1 MSFEPESAH
10 SPRFQ
15 VRRAFYHPAPAGLGR
30 WRVFLLLFF
39 FLLFSVL
46 LQSLLGI
53 GLGAGGFRPNLVLL
67 AAVYWAL
74 RSRGHSWVWVAL
86 AAGLL
91 LDGFSAARPGLG
103 PIEMLFTCG
112 LVVLATRPLL
122 RDSAAVTALAVLGA
136 ALVSPLIYYLLL
148 AIFAEAP
155 PLAAA
160 WRRAIWPHFWQ
171 TAVAALVW
179 LPLAR
184 FLLGRETDSREGGW
198 R

>member
-1 MSFEPESAH
+1 VSFEPESAH
-10 SPRFQ
+10 PPGFQ
-15 VRRAFYHPAPAGLGR
+15 VRRAFYHPAPSGRGR
-30 WRVFLLLFF
+30 WRVFLLLAF

-53 GLGAGGFRPNLVLL
+53 GLGVGGFRPNLVLI

-74 RSRGHSWVWVAL
+74 RSRGPSWVWVAL

-91 LDGFSAARPGLG
+91 LDGFSSARPGLG
-103 PIEMLFTCG
+103 LIEMLFTCG
-112 LVVLATRPLL
+112 LVVLVTRPLL
-122 RDSAAVTALAVLGA
+122 RDSAAVTVLAVLGA
-136 ALVSPLIYYLLL
+136 ALISPLIYYLLL
-148 AIFAEAP
+148 AIFASAP
-155 PLAAA
+155 SFSAA

-171 TAVAALVW
+171 TAVAAPVW

-184 FLLGRETDSREGGW
+184 FLLGREADSGGRGW